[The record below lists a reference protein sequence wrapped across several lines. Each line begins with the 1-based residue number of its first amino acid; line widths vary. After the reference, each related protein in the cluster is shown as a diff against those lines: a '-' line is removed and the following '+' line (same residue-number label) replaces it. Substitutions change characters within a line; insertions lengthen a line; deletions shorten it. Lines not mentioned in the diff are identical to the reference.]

1 MEAKIMEGIKIFV
14 ERTYQLVLDEEF
26 KSNLLSDIH
35 IILVDTDN
43 SQKKFPFLE
52 KLRYALDNAQ

>member
-1 MEAKIMEGIKIFV
+1 MEGIKIFV

-35 IILVDTDN
+35 TILVDTDN